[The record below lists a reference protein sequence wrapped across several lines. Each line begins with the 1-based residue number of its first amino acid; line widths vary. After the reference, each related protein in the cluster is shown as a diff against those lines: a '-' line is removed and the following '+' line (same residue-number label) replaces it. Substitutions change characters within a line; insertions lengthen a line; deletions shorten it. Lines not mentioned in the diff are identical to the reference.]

1 MAKRDYYEVL
11 GINRSASKDE
21 IKKAYR
27 KLAMQYHPDR
37 NPGDKKAEENFKE
50 AAEAYEVLSHD
61 DKRNQY
67 DRFGHE
73 GVRGS
78 AFGSEGFSS
87 VNDIFSHFSDIFGGS
102 SIFDDFF
109 GGGQTRSRSRGRG
122 GGTPGSDLRVTLKL
136 TLQEISTGVTKKIKI
151 KKQVKCAD
159 CNGSGAEAG
168 TSLKTCT
175 VCQGSG
181 EVRTV
186 SRSVF
191 GQFVNI
197 TTCSNCNG
205 EGKTI
210 DSPCKKC
217 YGDGRYNDETNI
229 KIEVPAGVEEGN
241 YMTMR
246 NEGNAGKRGGPN
258 GDIIVVFQ
266 ELKHQHFVRN
276 GDDIVYD
283 LFINFPQAALGS
295 DVEVPT
301 LIGKA
306 MLRIDAGTQPGKV
319 LRMRGKGIRHLQSSG
334 SGDQLVRVNV
344 AVPKKLNSK
353 EKELLKQLSKLPN
366 VSSLPDDK
374 EQSFFSKFG
383 L

>member
-11 GINRSASKDE
+11 GINRGASKEE

-37 NPGDKKAEENFKE
+37 NPGDKGAEENFKE

-61 DKRNQY
+61 DKRNKY

-109 GGGQTRSRSRGRG
+109 GGGQTRSRSRRRG
-122 GGTPGSDLRVTLKL
+122 GGTPGSDLRVSLKL
-136 TLQEISTGVTKKIKI
+136 TLEEIATGVTKKIKI
-151 KKQVKCAD
+151 KKQVKCTD

-181 EVRTV
+181 EVRSV

-205 EGKTI
+205 EGKTV

-217 YGDGRYNDETNI
+217 YGDGRFNDETMI
-229 KIEVPAGVEEGN
+229 KIDVPAGVEEGN

-258 GDIIVVFQ
+258 GDIIIVFQ
-266 ELKHQHFVRN
+266 ELKHQQFVRN
-276 GDDIVYD
+276 ADDIVYD
-283 LFINFPQAALGS
+283 LFINFPQAALGAE
-295 DVEVPT
+295 VEVPT
-301 LIGKA
+301 LTGKA
-306 MLRIDAGTQPGKV
+306 MLKIDSGTQPGKV
-319 LRMRGKGIRHLQSSG
+319 LRMRGKGIKHLQSSG
-334 SGDQLVRVNV
+334 TGDQLVRVNV

-353 EKELLKQLSKLPN
+353 EKELLKQLGKLPN
-366 VSSLPDDK
+366 ISSLPND
-374 EQSFFSKFG
+374 EERSFFSKFG